1 MCAEARAPADRE
13 GGFAL
18 VGALLA
24 VLVISGV
31 VVVMMA
37 TARGELRF
45 TAGHRSF
52 EGSAHAAEGA
62 VDVIA
67 ERVQAD
73 RTYATGHAW
82 TLPVGAT
89 PAQERAWAI
98 AAFDAAVAA
107 GSAALLATPDGP
119 SLGIRPHDPAD
130 GAPLDVIFGVAAA
143 GDGARGPRVVKVA
156 FDRAYFMPDAAL
168 LTEGDL
174 KINGNPEVLGI
185 SGHIHSN
192 SNLQVDGNPIA
203 SGNVTASGTLSGAS
217 KVTSPGIVAG
227 GQPRMDIPEFS
238 PRQMYEQRHS
248 YTLSWYDLCSDG
260 RVRAPAPPGQVP
272 CTGAVIFN
280 TASGTEFRG
289 WKLSGDNWDFSSNTG
304 YDGVYYV
311 QGKGAKIGGNPGT
324 AAAPAVMTILVEA
337 AASPDSG
344 KSGNLEISGN
354 PVLRP
359 HLSDILAILDR
370 DLKINGN
377 PDQSFVGFF
386 GAREQIGISGVPNVH
401 GSLVSLG
408 RPNTPGSP
416 IPYNEISGDAKI
428 TYNGSMSLPLGN
440 RLRLSA
446 WNER

>member
-1 MCAEARAPADRE
+1 MSAELRPPARED
-13 GGFAL
+13 GFAL

-24 VLVISGV
+24 VIVIAGV
-31 VVVMMA
+31 VVVLMN
-37 TARGELRF
+37 TALGELRF

-52 EGSAHAAEGA
+52 ESSVHTAEGA
-62 VDVIA
+62 VDVVA

-73 RTYATGHAW
+73 RTYTTGHAW
-82 TLPVGAT
+82 TLPSGAT
-89 PAQERAWAI
+89 PAQERTWAVT
-98 AAFDAAVAA
+98 AFDAAVAA
-107 GSAALLATPDGP
+107 NSPLLLRTPDGV
-119 SLGIRPHDPAD
+119 SMAIRPHRPD
-130 GAPLDVIFGVAAA
+130 GTPLDVIFGVGAA
-143 GDGARGPRVVKVA
+143 GDGARGPRVVKVG
-156 FDRAYFMPDAAL
+156 FDRAYFTPDAAL

-203 SGNVTASGTLSGAS
+203 SGNVTATGTLSGAS
-217 KVTSPGIVAG
+217 KVTSPGMVAG
-227 GQPRMDIPEFS
+227 GQPRMDIPDFS
-238 PRQMYEQRHS
+238 PREMYAQRHD
-248 YTLSWYDLCSDG
+248 YAASWYDLCPDG

-272 CTGAVIFN
+272 CTGTVIFN

-311 QGKGAKIGGNPGT
+311 LGKSAKIGGNPGT
-324 AAAPAVMTILVEA
+324 AAAPTAMTILVEA

-359 HLSDILAILDR
+359 HLSDILGILDR

-377 PDQSFVGFF
+377 PAQSFVGFF

-446 WNER
+446 WNEL

>member
-1 MCAEARAPADRE
+1 MSAELPRPARDD
-13 GGFAL
+13 GFAL

-37 TARGELRF
+37 TARGEMRF

-52 EGSAHAAEGA
+52 EGSVHTAEAA
-62 VDVIA
+62 VDVVA

-73 RTYATGHAW
+73 RTFVTGHPW
-82 TLPVGAT
+82 TLPTGAT
-89 PAQERAWAI
+89 PGEERAWAV

-107 GSAALLATPDGP
+107 NSP
-119 SLGIRPHDPAD
+119 SLLRTPEGLSLGLRPHATS
-130 GAPLDVIFGVAAA
+130 GTPLDVIFGVATA
-143 GDGARGPRVVKVA
+143 GDGSRGPRVVKVA
-156 FDRAYFMPDAAL
+156 FDRAYFTPDAAL

-185 SGHIHSN
+185 SGDIHSN

-238 PRQMYEQRHS
+238 PRQIYEQRHG
-248 YTLSWYDLCSDG
+248 YAASWYDLCSDG

-272 CTGAVIFN
+272 CTGTVIFN

-289 WKLSGDNWDFSSNTG
+289 WKLSGDNWDFSGNTG

-311 QGKGAKIGGNPGT
+311 LGKGAKIGGNPGT
-324 AAAPAVMTILVEA
+324 AAAPAAMTILVEA

-354 PVLRP
+354 PVIHP
-359 HLSDILAILDR
+359 QLSDILAILDR

-377 PDQSFVGFF
+377 PDQSLVGFF
-386 GAREQIGISGVPNVH
+386 GAREQIGISGVPNLH

-408 RPNTPGSP
+408 KPDTPGSP
-416 IPYNEISGDAKI
+416 IPYNEISGDARI
-428 TYNGSMSLPLGN
+428 TYNGNMTLPLGN

-446 WNER
+446 WNEL